1 MPSQLPSDIFLIRH
15 AEKPSKSFRGID
27 AAGRRSPRS
36 LTVKGWQRAGALV
49 AALAP
54 FHGHVQVPGLVT
66 PGFLFASSSRIT
78 DSKRNK
84 SSRELETLGP
94 LAHRLNLDI
103 NLDYD
108 VNQESQAIAAAL
120 RCPAPVLLCWDH
132 HRMAQLARYIP
143 GSHQVPRNWPSERF
157 DLVYAF
163 HRAPNEA
170 TYTFSQIALTLLG
183 GDSTAPLSK

>member
-1 MPSQLPSDIFLIRH
+1 MPSPLPSDIFLIRH
-15 AEKPSKSFRGID
+15 AEKPSGAFRGVD
-27 AAGRRSPRS
+27 PAGRRSAHS

-78 DSKRNK
+78 DSKHNK
-84 SSRELETLGP
+84 SDREIETLGP

-108 VNQESQAIAAAL
+108 VNQESQVVVAAL

-132 HRMAQLARYIP
+132 HRMAQLARSIP
-143 GSHQVPRNWPSERF
+143 GNHQVPRKWPSERF

-163 HRAPNEA
+163 HRAPDA
-170 TYTFSQIALTLLG
+170 AIYTFSQIALTLLG
-183 GDSTAPLSK
+183 GDSPADISA